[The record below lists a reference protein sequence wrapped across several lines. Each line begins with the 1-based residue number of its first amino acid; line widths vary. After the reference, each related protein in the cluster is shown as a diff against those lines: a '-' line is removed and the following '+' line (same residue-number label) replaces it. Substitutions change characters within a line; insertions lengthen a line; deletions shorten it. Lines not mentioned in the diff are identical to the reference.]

1 VTNTQVLLAARP
13 VGFPK
18 LSDFRV
24 VRTELPELKDG
35 EALVETIYLSVDPYM
50 RGRMS
55 VNKSYAAPM
64 QIGDVMVG
72 GVVGRV
78 IRSNDPSLSY
88 NDYVEG
94 FIGWQQYGI
103 AQAKLLRKLDPQAGP
118 LSAALSVMGMPG
130 LTAYFGLL
138 DICKPKRGETVV
150 VSGAAGAV
158 GSIVGQIA
166 RLKGCQVVGIAGTDA
181 KVKWLTEEL
190 GFDSAF
196 NYKTSPDTY
205 AKLNDLCSKGIDC
218 YFDNVGGTITDAVF
232 SLMNP
237 NARIAICGQISQYN
251 NTAQELGPRNLSQIL
266 IKTATVRGFLVM
278 QYLDQAREA
287 LIEIGGWLR
296 EGKLK
301 YRETLVDGLE
311 NAPAA
316 FLGVLKGDNTGKMLV
331 RVAPER

>member
-1 VTNTQVLLAARP
+1 MKNTQILLAARP
-13 VGFPK
+13 VGWPK
-18 LSDFRV
+18 LSDFRIAA
-24 VRTELPELKDG
+24 TELPDLQDG
-35 EALVETIYLSVDPYM
+35 EALVEAIYLSVDPYM

-55 VNKSYAAPM
+55 EGKSYAASM
-64 QIGDVMVG
+64 QLGEVMVG

-78 IRSNDPSLSY
+78 LRSNDPSLSY
-88 NDYVEG
+88 GDYVEG
-94 FIGWQQYGI
+94 FLGWQQYGI
-103 AQAKLLRKLDPQAGP
+103 APAKQLRKLDPQAGP

-166 RLKGCQVVGIAGTDA
+166 RLKGCQVVGIAGTDD

-196 NYKTSPDTY
+196 NYKTFPDTY
-205 AKLNDLCSKGIDC
+205 GKLKDLCSKGIDC
-218 YFDNVGGTITDAVF
+218 YFDNVGGTTTDAVF
-232 SLMNP
+232 GLLNP

-251 NTAQELGPRNLSQIL
+251 NTGLELGPRNLSQIL
-266 IKTATVRGFLVM
+266 VKTATVRGFLVM

-287 LIEIGGWLR
+287 LIEMGGWLR

-301 YRETLVDGLE
+301 YRETFVDGLE

-316 FLGVLKGDNTGKMLV
+316 FLGLLKGDNTGKMLV
-331 RVAPER
+331 RVGAER

>member
-1 VTNTQVLLAARP
+1 MTNTQVLLAARP

-35 EALVETIYLSVDPYM
+35 EALIEVVYLSVDPYM

-55 VNKSYAAPM
+55 DAKSYAAPM

-78 IRSNDPSLSY
+78 LRSNDPSLSY
-88 NDYVEG
+88 GDYVEG
-94 FIGWQQYGI
+94 FLGWQQYAI
-103 AQAKLLRKLDPQAGP
+103 AQAKQLRKLDPAAGP
-118 LSAALSVMGMPG
+118 VSAALSVMGMPG

-138 DICKPKRGETVV
+138 DICQPKRGETVV

-166 RLKGCQVVGIAGTDA
+166 RLKGCQVVGIAGSDA

-196 NYKTSPDTY
+196 NYKSSPDTY
-205 AKLNDLCSKGIDC
+205 GQLKALCSKGIDC

-232 SLMNP
+232 GLLNP

-251 NTAQELGPRNLSQIL
+251 NTGVELGPRNLSQIL
-266 IKTATVRGFLVM
+266 VKTATVRGFLLM

-287 LIEIGGWLR
+287 LLEIGGWLR

-301 YRETLVDGLE
+301 YRETFVDGLE

-316 FLGVLKGDNTGKMLV
+316 FLGVLRGDNTGKMLV
-331 RVAPER
+331 RVAQER

>member
-1 VTNTQVLLAARP
+1 MQNTQVLLAARP

-24 VRTELPELKDG
+24 VQTELPELKEG
-35 EALVETIYLSVDPYM
+35 EALIEVIYLSVDPYM

-55 VNKSYAAPM
+55 EGKSYAAPM

-78 IRSNDPSLSY
+78 LRSNDPSLSY
-88 NDYVEG
+88 GDYVEG
-94 FIGWQQYGI
+94 FLGWQKYGI
-103 AQAKLLRKLDPQAGP
+103 APAKQLRKLDPAAGP

-196 NYKTSPDTY
+196 NYKTAPDIY
-205 AKLNDLCSKGIDC
+205 AKVKDLCSKGIDC

-232 SLMNP
+232 GLLNP

-251 NTAQELGPRNLSQIL
+251 NVKPELGPRNLSQIL
-266 IKTATVRGFLVM
+266 VKTATVRGFLVM

-287 LIEIGGWLR
+287 LIEMGGWLR

-301 YRETLVDGLE
+301 YRETFVDGLA
-311 NAPAA
+311 NAPQA
-316 FLGVLKGDNTGKMLV
+316 FLGILQGDNTGKMLV

>member
-1 VTNTQVLLAARP
+1 MKNTQVLLASRP
-13 VGFPK
+13 VGIPK
-18 LSDFRV
+18 LSDFRIAA
-24 VRTELPELKDG
+24 TELPELKDG
-35 EALVETIYLSVDPYM
+35 EALVEVVYLSVDPYM

-55 VNKSYAAPM
+55 DGKSYAAPM
-64 QIGDVMVG
+64 QLGEVMVG

-78 IRSNDPSLSY
+78 LRSNDPSLSY
-88 NDYVEG
+88 GDYVEG
-94 FIGWQQYGI
+94 FLGWQQYGI
-103 AQAKLLRKLDPQAGP
+103 APAKQLRKLDPQAGP

-166 RLKGCQVVGIAGTDA
+166 RLKGCPVVGIAGTDE

-196 NYKTSPDTY
+196 NYKTHPDTHT
-205 AKLNDLCSKGIDC
+205 KLKELCSKGIDC

-232 SLMNP
+232 GLLNP

-251 NTAQELGPRNLSQIL
+251 NTAAELGPRNLSQIL
-266 IKTATVRGFLVM
+266 VKTATVRGFLVM
-278 QYLDQAREA
+278 QYLDQARAA
-287 LIEIGGWLR
+287 LIEMGGWLR

-301 YRETLVDGLE
+301 YRETFVDGLE

-316 FLGVLKGDNTGKMLV
+316 FLGLLKGDNTGKMLV
-331 RVAPER
+331 RVAAER

>member
-1 VTNTQVLLAARP
+1 M
-13 VGFPK
+13 
-18 LSDFRV
+18 
-24 VRTELPELKDG
+24 
-35 EALVETIYLSVDPYM
+35 DPYL

-55 VNKSYAAPM
+55 EGKSDTAPM
-64 QIGDVMVG
+64 QRGDVMVG
-72 GVVGRV
+72 SVVGRV
-78 IRSNDPSLSY
+78 LRSHDPSLSY
-88 NDYVEG
+88 GDYVEG
-94 FIGWQQYGI
+94 FLGWQQYGI
-103 AQAKLLRKLDPQAGP
+103 APAKQLRKLDPQAGP
-118 LSAALSVMGMPG
+118 LSASLSVMGMPG

-166 RLKGCQVVGIAGTDA
+166 RLKGCPVVGIAGSDE

-196 NYKTSPDTY
+196 NYKAHPDTY
-205 AKLNDLCSKGIDC
+205 SKLKELCSKGIDC

-232 SLMNP
+232 GLLNQ

-251 NTAQELGPRNLSQIL
+251 NTCTELAPRNLSQIL
-266 IKTATVRGFLVM
+266 VKTATVRGFLVM

-287 LIEIGGWLR
+287 LIEIGGWVR

-301 YRETLVDGLE
+301 YRETFVDGLE

-316 FLGVLKGDNTGKMLV
+316 FLGLLKGDNTGKMLV
-331 RVAPER
+331 RVSVER

>member
-1 VTNTQVLLAARP
+1 MTNIQILLAARP
-13 VGFPK
+13 VGTPK
-18 LSDFRV
+18 LSDFRIV
-24 VRTELPELKDG
+24 KTELPELKEG
-35 EALVETIYLSVDPYM
+35 EALVEAIYLSVDPYM

-55 VNKSYAAPM
+55 EGKSYAAPM

-72 GVVGRV
+72 GVVGR
-78 IRSNDPSLSY
+78 ILRSNDPSLSY
-88 NDYVEG
+88 GDYVEG
-94 FIGWQQYGI
+94 FLGWQQYGI
-103 AQAKLLRKLDPQAGP
+103 AQAKQLRKLDPQAGP

-138 DICKPKRGETVV
+138 DVCKPKRGDTVV

-166 RLKGCQVVGIAGTDA
+166 RLRGCPVVGIAGTDA

-196 NYKTSPDTY
+196 NYKTSPNIY
-205 AKLNDLCSKGIDC
+205 GKLKDLCSKGIDC

-232 SLMNP
+232 SLLNP
-237 NARIAICGQISQYN
+237 NARIAVCGQISQYN
-251 NTAQELGPRNLSQIL
+251 NSQVEMGPRNLSQIL
-266 IKTATVRGFLVM
+266 VKTATVRGFLVM
-278 QYLDQAREA
+278 QYLDQSREA
-287 LIEIGGWLR
+287 LIEMGGWLR

-301 YRETLVDGLE
+301 YRETFIDGLE

-316 FLGVLKGDNTGKMLV
+316 FLGLLKGDNTGKMLV
-331 RVAPER
+331 RVSSER

>member
-1 VTNTQVLLAARP
+1 MGA
-13 VGFPK
+13 PK

-24 VRTELPELKDG
+24 FQTELPELKEG
-35 EALVETIYLSVDPYM
+35 EVLLEAVYLSVDPYM

-55 VNKSYAAPM
+55 DTKSYAAPM
-64 QIGDVMVG
+64 QVGDVMVG

-78 IRSNDPSLSY
+78 LRSNDPGFSY
-88 NDYVEG
+88 GDYAEA
-94 FIGWQQYGI
+94 FTGWQHYGI
-103 AQAKLLRKLDPQAGP
+103 SAAKQLRKLDPQAGP
-118 LSAALSVMGMPG
+118 LSASLSVMGIPG

-138 DICKPKRGETVV
+138 DVCKPKRGETVV

-166 RLKGCQVVGIAGTDA
+166 RLKGCPVVGIAGSDE

-196 NYKTSPDTY
+196 NYKTAPNAH
-205 AKLNDLCSKGIDC
+205 AKLKDLCSKGIDC

-232 SLMNP
+232 GLLNP

-251 NTAQELGPRNLSQIL
+251 NTEAELGPRNLSQIL
-266 IKTATVRGFLVM
+266 VKTATVRGFLVM
-278 QYLDQAREA
+278 HYLDQAREA
-287 LIEIGGWLR
+287 LIEMGGWLR

-301 YRETLVDGLE
+301 YRETFVDGLE

-316 FLGVLKGDNTGKMLV
+316 FLGLLNGENTGKMLV

>member
-1 VTNTQVLLAARP
+1 
-13 VGFPK
+13 VGAPK
-18 LSDFRV
+18 VSDFRV
-24 VRTELPELKDG
+24 VQTELPELKDG
-35 EALVETIYLSVDPYM
+35 EVLLEVIYLSVDPYM

-55 VNKSYAAPM
+55 ESKSYAAPM
-64 QIGDVMVG
+64 QVGDVMVG

-78 IRSNDPSLSY
+78 LRSNDPAYSY
-88 NDYVEG
+88 GDYAEA
-94 FIGWQQYGI
+94 FIGWQKYGVT
-103 AQAKLLRKLDPQAGP
+103 AAKHLRKLDPQAGP
-118 LSAALSVMGMPG
+118 LSASLSVMGMPG

-166 RLKGCQVVGIAGTDA
+166 RLKGCPVVGIAGSDE
-181 KVKWLTEEL
+181 KVKWLTGEL

-196 NYKTSPDTY
+196 NYKTSPNTH
-205 AKLNDLCSKGIDC
+205 AKLKDLCSKGIDC

-232 SLMNP
+232 GLLNP
-237 NARIAICGQISQYN
+237 NSRIAICGQISQYN
-251 NTAQELGPRNLSQIL
+251 NTEAELGPRNLSQIL
-266 IKTATVRGFLVM
+266 VKTATVRGFLVM

-287 LIEIGGWLR
+287 LIEMGGWVR
-296 EGKLK
+296 QGRLK
-301 YRETLVDGLE
+301 YRETIVDGLE

-316 FLGVLKGDNTGKMLV
+316 FLGLLNGENTGKMLV

>member
-1 VTNTQVLLAARP
+1 MMNTQVLLGSRP
-13 VGFPK
+13 VGMPK
-18 LSDFRV
+18 LADFRIV
-24 VRTELPELKDG
+24 QSELPEVKDG
-35 EALVETIYLSVDPYM
+35 EVLVEVVYLSVDPYM

-55 VNKSYAAPM
+55 ESKSYAAPL

-72 GVVGRV
+72 GAIGRV
-78 IRSNDPSLSY
+78 LRSNDAALSY
-88 NDYVEG
+88 GDYVEA
-94 FIGWQQYGI
+94 FTGWQQYGI
-103 AQAKLLRKLDPQAGP
+103 APAKQLRKLDPQAGP
-118 LSAALSVMGMPG
+118 LPAALSVMGMPG

-138 DICKPKRGETVV
+138 DICQPKRGETVL

-190 GFDSAF
+190 GFDAAF
-196 NYKTSPDTY
+196 NYKTAPDTY
-205 AKLNDLCSKGIDC
+205 AKLKDACSKGIDC
-218 YFDNVGGTITDAVF
+218 YFDNVGGSISDAAF
-232 SLMNP
+232 GLLNP

-251 NTAQELGPRNLSQIL
+251 NTKAEQGPRLLSQIL
-266 IKTATVRGFLVM
+266 VKTATVRGFLVM

-287 LIEIGGWLR
+287 LIEMGGWLR

-301 YRETLVDGLE
+301 YRETFVDGLE

-316 FLGVLKGDNTGKMLV
+316 FIGMLKGDNTGKMLV

>member
-1 VTNTQVLLAARP
+1 MTNTQVLLAARP

-35 EALVETIYLSVDPYM
+35 EALIEVVYLSVDPYM

-55 VNKSYAAPM
+55 DAKSYAAPM

-78 IRSNDPSLSY
+78 LRSNDPSLSY
-88 NDYVEG
+88 GDYVEG
-94 FIGWQQYGI
+94 FLGWQQYAI
-103 AQAKLLRKLDPQAGP
+103 AQAKQLRKLDPAAGP
-118 LSAALSVMGMPG
+118 VSAALSVMGMPG

-166 RLKGCQVVGIAGTDA
+166 RLKGCQVVGIAGSDA

-196 NYKTSPDTY
+196 NYKSSPDTY
-205 AKLNDLCSKGIDC
+205 GQLKALCSKGIDC

-232 SLMNP
+232 GLLNP

-251 NTAQELGPRNLSQIL
+251 NTGVELGPRNLSQIL
-266 IKTATVRGFLVM
+266 VKTATVRGFLLM

-287 LIEIGGWLR
+287 LLEIGGWLR

-301 YRETLVDGLE
+301 YRETFVDGLE

-316 FLGVLKGDNTGKMLV
+316 FLGVLRGDNTGKMLV
-331 RVAPER
+331 RVAQER